1 MNVTVGHF
9 QLTPVQRRFRN
20 LLAAYPTLM
29 QYWNFE
35 TSESCWE
42 ELNGAMPFF
51 SRGEQIM
58 ATFFRCV
65 LLGCDDHNFP
75 MVRAAMVLGEED
87 MAVIAEWLSDPFFP

>member
-9 QLTPVQRRFRN
+9 HLTPVQKRFRN

-35 TSESCWE
+35 ICECCLA
-42 ELNGAMPFF
+42 ELDSAMPVFT
-51 SRGEQIM
+51 RGEQIM

-65 LLGCDDHNFP
+65 WLGSDDHDFP
-75 MVRAAMVLGEED
+75 IVRAAKVLG
-87 MAVIAEWLSDPFFP
+87 